1 MITNSEPTAS
11 ALTVQSRGIGGT
23 WDRFTAPTERYRR
36 PLRTWRRGRPFIPG
50 LCILL
55 AGLEIYWAPHSS
67 VGKLL
72 SMGLPGI
79 SSLFIPIFL
88 VVFAI
93 TVWFFPT
100 YRVFSGIAAILLAL
114 LSLVATNLG
123 GFFVG
128 FLLAM
133 LGGAFAVAWTPRT
146 GYTADT
152 RRQRRKQRLEE
163 SAQTEFAA
171 GETTEVIGAPVPDT
185 EANADEAAQNT
196 AETGDGDAAAEQPES
211 ATDSAEYVRN
221 TQIIEKAADSDEV
234 GPAAEPTTE
243 EE

>member
-1 MITNSEPTAS
+1 MISNPE
-11 ALTVQSRGIGGT
+11 QSRGLGGA

-36 PLRTWRRGRPFIPG
+36 PFRTWRRGRPFVPG

-100 YRVFSGIAAILLAL
+100 YRVFSGIAVILLAL

-123 GFFVG
+123 GFFLG
-128 FLLAM
+128 FLLSM
-133 LGGAFAVAWTPRT
+133 FGGAFAIAWTPRT

-152 RRQRRKQRLEE
+152 RRQRRKQRQVEAGQAE
-163 SAQTEFAA
+163 FTAGAETDTETGATEAEQA
-171 GETTEVIGAPVPDT
+171 GETTAVI
-185 EANADEAAQNT
+185 
-196 AETGDGDAAAEQPES
+196 AAAPE
-211 ATDSAEYVRN
+211 AERPEPEAGSAEYAQN
-221 TQIIEKAADSDEV
+221 TQIIEKAVGSDEA
-234 GPAAEPTTE
+234 GPAAETTTE

>member
-1 MITNSEPTAS
+1 MISNAEPAAHAVS
-11 ALTVQSRGIGGT
+11 RQSRGVGGA
-23 WDRFTAPTERYRR
+23 WDKFTAPTERYRR
-36 PLRTWRRGRPFIPG
+36 PFRTWRRGRPFIPG

-55 AGLEIYWAPHSS
+55 AGLEIYWAPHST

-123 GFFVG
+123 GFFLG

-133 LGGAFAVAWTPRT
+133 LGGAFAVAWTPRP

-152 RRQRRKQRLEE
+152 RRQRRHQQVE
-163 SAQTEFAA
+163 AQQEQFTA
-171 GETTEVIGAPVPDT
+171 GETTEVIGAASPEAEAESENGVEAQAET
-185 EANADEAAQNT
+185 ETGPASETAEDEA
-196 AETGDGDAAAEQPES
+196 EAASPEY
-211 ATDSAEYVRN
+211 TQN
-221 TQIIEKAADSDEV
+221 TQIIEKAARSDEA
-234 GPAAEPTTE
+234 GPAAETTTE

>member
-1 MITNSEPTAS
+1 MISNAEPA
-11 ALTVQSRGIGGT
+11 AHAATVRSRGIGGA
-23 WDRFTAPTERYRR
+23 WDRFTTPTERYRR
-36 PLRTWRRGRPFIPG
+36 PFRTWRRGRPFIPG

-55 AGLEIYWAPHSS
+55 AGIEIYWAPHSS

-88 VVFAI
+88 VVFAV

-123 GFFVG
+123 GFFIG

-133 LGGAFAVAWTPRT
+133 LGGAFAVAWTPRA

-152 RRQRRKQRLEE
+152 RRQRRRQHEAE
-163 SAQTEFAA
+163 AVAAPEAGAETE
-171 GETTEVIGAPVPDT
+171 G
-185 EANADEAAQNT
+185 
-196 AETGDGDAAAEQPES
+196 AETGQPAAKTVGFPEYTES
-211 ATDSAEYVRN
+211 TR
-221 TQIIEKAADSDEV
+221 TIEKAARSDEA
-234 GPAAEPTTE
+234 GPAAETTTE

>member
-1 MITNSEPTAS
+1 MISNSEPSAH
-11 ALTVQSRGIGGT
+11 ALTMRSRGVGGT

-36 PLRTWRRGRPFIPG
+36 PFRTWRRGRPFIPG

-55 AGLEIYWAPHSS
+55 AGLEIYWAPHSN

-88 VVFAI
+88 VVFAV

-100 YRVFSGIAAILLAL
+100 YRVFSGIAAILLSL

-123 GFFVG
+123 GFFIG

-133 LGGAFAVAWTPRT
+133 LGGAFAVAWTPRP

-152 RRQRRKQRLEE
+152 RRQRRRQH
-163 SAQTEFAA
+163 QTETGQTQFTA
-171 GETTEVIGAPVPDT
+171 GETADTAAEAET
-185 EANADEAAQNT
+185 EAGQHEDLEHDGAT
-196 AETGDGDAAAEQPES
+196 ASSEPSANPDGS
-211 ATDSAEYVRN
+211 G
-221 TQIIEKAADSDEV
+221 EV
-234 GPAAEPTTE
+234 DPTAEPTSE
-243 EE
+243 GE

>member
-1 MITNSEPTAS
+1 MTSNAEPAAHAAS
-11 ALTVQSRGIGGT
+11 VRSHGIGGA
-23 WDRFTAPTERYRR
+23 WDRFTTPTERYRR
-36 PLRTWRRGRPFIPG
+36 PFRTWRRGRPFIPG

-55 AGLEIYWAPHSS
+55 AGLEIYWAPHST

-123 GFFVG
+123 GFFIG

-133 LGGAFAVAWTPRT
+133 LGGAFAVAWTPRA

-152 RRQRRKQRLEE
+152 RRQRRRRHEAE
-163 SAQTEFAA
+163 AVAA
-171 GETTEVIGAPVPDT
+171 PEAGAEIEGA
-185 EANADEAAQNT
+185 EAGQPA
-196 AETGDGDAAAEQPES
+196 AETVGFPEY
-211 ATDSAEYVRN
+211 TEN
-221 TQIIEKAADSDEV
+221 TRTIEKAARSDEA
-234 GPAAEPTTE
+234 GPAAETTTE

>member
-1 MITNSEPTAS
+1 MISNPEQPH
-11 ALTVQSRGIGGT
+11 GIGEA

-36 PLRTWRRGRPFIPG
+36 PFRAWRRGRPFIPG

-55 AGLEIYWAPHSS
+55 AGLEIYWAPHST
-67 VGKLL
+67 VGQLL

-88 VVFAI
+88 IVFAV
-93 TVWFFPT
+93 TVWFFPA

-114 LSLVATNLG
+114 LSLVATDLG

-146 GYTADT
+146 DYTADT
-152 RRQRRKQRLEE
+152 RRQRRKQQTGTAVATGTGE
-163 SAQTEFAA
+163 SAEAVAA
-171 GETTEVIGAPVPDT
+171 PAAEAEAPT
-185 EANADEAAQNT
+185 
-196 AETGDGDAAAEQPES
+196 AEQPEAPTS
-211 ATDSAEYVRN
+211 VYAEYAEN
-221 TQIIEKAADSDEV
+221 TQIIEQAARSDEA
-234 GPAAEPTTE
+234 GPAAETTTE

>member
-1 MITNSEPTAS
+1 MISNAEPPAR
-11 ALTVQSRGIGGT
+11 ALTATSRSIGGA
-23 WDRFTAPTERYRR
+23 WDKFTAPTERYRR
-36 PLRTWRRGRPFIPG
+36 PFRTWRRGRPFIPG

-55 AGLEIYWAPHSS
+55 AGLEIYWAPHST
-67 VGKLL
+67 VGQLL

-88 VVFAI
+88 MVFAV

-100 YRVFSGIAAILLAL
+100 YRVFSGIAVILLAL
-114 LSLVATNLG
+114 LSLVATDLG

-152 RRQRRKQRLEE
+152 RRQRRQQQAEAVAVGEPAESVAAEE
-163 SAQTEFAA
+163 SGTEYS
-171 GETTEVIGAPVPDT
+171 E
-185 EANADEAAQNT
+185 
-196 AETGDGDAAAEQPES
+196 
-211 ATDSAEYVRN
+211 N
-221 TQIIEKAADSDEV
+221 TQVIEKAAHSDEAA
-234 GPAAEPTTE
+234 PAAETTTE

>member
-1 MITNSEPTAS
+1 MISNAEPTA
-11 ALTVQSRGIGGT
+11 RGVGGV
-23 WDRFTAPTERYRR
+23 WDKFTAPTERYRR
-36 PLRTWRRGRPFIPG
+36 PFRTWRRGRPFIPG

-55 AGLEIYWAPHSS
+55 AGLEIYWAPHST

-88 VVFAI
+88 AVFAI

-123 GFFVG
+123 GFFIG

-133 LGGAFAVAWTPRT
+133 LGGAFAVAWTPRP

-152 RRQRRKQRLEE
+152 RRQRRLQQRSGAEQ
-163 SAQTEFAA
+163 AQFNA
-171 GETTEVIGAPVPDT
+171 GETTEVIAAASPEAENEVGIGA
-185 EANADEAAQNT
+185 EAEPEAAEHE
-196 AETGDGDAAAEQPES
+196 AGHAAAEQPAVEAGS
-211 ATDSAEYVRN
+211 PEYAQN
-221 TQIIEKAADSDEV
+221 TQIIEKAARSDEA

>member
-1 MITNSEPTAS
+1 MISNAEPPAR
-11 ALTVQSRGIGGT
+11 ALTVQSRGSGIGGA
-23 WDRFTAPTERYRR
+23 WDKFTAPTERYRR
-36 PLRTWRRGRPFIPG
+36 PFRTWRRGRPFIPG

-55 AGLEIYWAPHSS
+55 AGLEIYWAPHST
-67 VGKLL
+67 VGQLL

-88 VVFAI
+88 IVFAV

-114 LSLVATNLG
+114 LSLVATDLG

-152 RRQRRKQRLEE
+152 RRQRRRQQQAEAVGVGEPAESVAAETEGSVAEE
-163 SAQTEFAA
+163 SGVEPTE
-171 GETTEVIGAPVPDT
+171 
-185 EANADEAAQNT
+185 NT
-196 AETGDGDAAAEQPES
+196 
-211 ATDSAEYVRN
+211 R
-221 TQIIEKAADSDEV
+221 IIEKAAHSDEAA
-234 GPAAEPTTE
+234 PAAETTTE

>member
-1 MITNSEPTAS
+1 MISNAEPA
-11 ALTVQSRGIGGT
+11 AHAVTVRSRGVGGA
-23 WDRFTAPTERYRR
+23 WDKFTAPTERYRR
-36 PLRTWRRGRPFIPG
+36 PFRTWRRGRPFIPG

-55 AGLEIYWAPHSS
+55 AGLEIYWAPHST

-123 GFFVG
+123 GFFIG

-133 LGGAFAVAWTPRT
+133 LGGAFAVAWTPRP

-152 RRQRRKQRLEE
+152 RRQRRRRRAEAGQ
-163 SAQTEFAA
+163 AEFTA
-171 GETTEVIGAPVPDT
+171 GETTEVIGAASPEAEHAETEHEVEADAGSGT
-185 EANADEAAQNT
+185 EAERPETET
-196 AETGDGDAAAEQPES
+196 ASPD
-211 ATDSAEYVRN
+211 EYVQN
-221 TQIIEKAADSDEV
+221 TQIIEKAARSDEA
-234 GPAAEPTTE
+234 GPAAETTTE